1 MRCRCGS
8 SKVESDPSTGTVY
21 CVGCGEVLEENTM
34 VSEISFHEMSGGK
47 TVLSGSFAGESGR
60 ISSGGPF
67 GGRGGKAG
75 QEQAMENGRQKIAR
89 LSFALHLSE
98 RYREAAQRYYNL
110 AVVNRFTRG
119 RKSDHVAAVCL
130 YIVCRNEQSSQM
142 LIDFSDIL
150 QTNVFMLGAT
160 FLKLVR
166 VLCLK
171 LPLVDPSIYISRF
184 AAALDFGEYT
194 QRVAQDAVRLVQRMD
209 RDWIRTGRRPAGI
222 CGACLLIAARV
233 NGFRRTTRE
242 MIYIVKVADVT
253 IQKRLKEFSTT
264 ESSNLSVRDFRTMWL
279 ETEADPPAFVKNK
292 KKANAEKK
300 AGDKDELDEEEYEE
314 EDTIDTLKGKIP
326 LSSQLDAP
334 SEEDDEIAIV
344 DAKITDRI
352 IERIKQEEDELD
364 ESEYAQTP
372 KAIQEDTILTASDM
386 AQAPNSVDF
395 LKNSIAS
402 TTDADLDS
410 KSGILASISAV
421 DDEATQIEK
430 SVDDNDTTQVEKP
443 AQDNDATQVEK
454 PSKDNDATQVEK
466 PVDDDMTQVEK
477 PVEGVDVVEDKAPDD
492 EQTTFVVPDP
502 TDLVNPEMAKDAAE
516 LEQELDA
523 WMNDKSLLDATEVLE
538 KEVEKQHQDESLS
551 DVDDEEI
558 EAMIL
563 TSEEVTTKTIVW
575 YNANKEYLE
584 EMAAKARKQE
594 MDRKN
599 GIFTKRG
606 KTGKRK
612 RAPQANTPAEAA
624 KQLVMQKKLSKKINQ
639 AVFDDMF
646 ESPESIAKIKAQD
659 KLKRTLKDLPSDA
672 VADTSSWEVIE
683 ESGDVQTKRRKSN
696 GGAPDEEEAEKPEV
710 EDDEDDEDM
719 DLDDMADDERLLREA
734 RSKMGWDVTVTEENY
749 YDYDEY

>member
-34 VSEISFHEMSGGK
+34 VSEVSFHEMSGGK
-47 TVLSGSFAGESGR
+47 TVLSGSYAGES
-60 ISSGGPF
+60 
-67 GGRGGKAG
+67 
-75 QEQAMENGRQKIAR
+75 GRQKIAR

-98 RYREAAQRYYNL
+98 RFREAAQRYYNL

-119 RKSDHVAAVCL
+119 RKSDHVAAV
-130 YIVCRNEQSSQM
+130 
-142 LIDFSDIL
+142 
-150 QTNVFMLGAT
+150 NVFMLGAT

-253 IQKRLKEFSTT
+253 IQKRLKEFNTT
-264 ESSNLSVRDFRTMWL
+264 DSSNLSVRDFRTMWL

-292 KKANAEKK
+292 KKANAEKE
-300 AGDKDELDEEEYEE
+300 AEENEAE
-314 EDTIDTLKGKIP
+314 EDETEETGELNKCNDEDFAFVSNMGTVSTSQSQSGKSLGGDHNTINTLKQKP
-326 LSSQLDAP
+326 NPNSKYDDQVED
-334 SEEDDEIAIV
+334 EDEDEDDEVAVV
-344 DAKITDRI
+344 DARITDSI

-364 ESEYAQTP
+364 SSEYAQTP
-372 KAIQEDTILTASDM
+372 KPMQEDFIITASD
-386 AQAPNSVDF
+386 F
-395 LKNSIAS
+395 
-402 TTDADLDS
+402 TR
-410 KSGILASISAV
+410 
-421 DDEATQIEK
+421 
-430 SVDDNDTTQVEKP
+430 
-443 AQDNDATQVEK
+443 
-454 PSKDNDATQVEK
+454 
-466 PVDDDMTQVEK
+466 
-477 PVEGVDVVEDKAPDD
+477 
-492 EQTTFVVPDP
+492 
-502 TDLVNPEMAKDAAE
+502 
-516 LEQELDA
+516 
-523 WMNDKSLLDATEVLE
+523 
-538 KEVEKQHQDESLS
+538 KQNQDESLS

-563 TSEEVTTKTIVW
+563 TNDEVNAKTIVW

-599 GIFTKRG
+599 GIFTKKG
-606 KTGKRK
+606 KSGKRK
-612 RAPQANTPAEAA
+612 RPTQANTPAEAA
-624 KQLVMQKKLSKKINQ
+624 KQLVIQKKLSKKINQ

-659 KLKRTLKDLPSDA
+659 KLKRTLKDAVGDK
-672 VADTSSWEVIE
+672 VADTSSWEIVE
-683 ESGDVQTKRRKSN
+683 EPGEAGQAKRRKSN
-696 GGAPDEEEAEKPEV
+696 SGAPGEEEPDKPEV
-710 EDDEDDEDM
+710 EDEEDDEDM

-734 RSKMGWDVTVTEENY
+734 RSKMGWDEAVTEDNY